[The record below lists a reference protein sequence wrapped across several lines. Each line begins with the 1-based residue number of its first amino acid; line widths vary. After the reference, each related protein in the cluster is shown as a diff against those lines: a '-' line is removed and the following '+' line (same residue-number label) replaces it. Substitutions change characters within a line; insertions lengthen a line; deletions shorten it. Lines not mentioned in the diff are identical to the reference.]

1 MTPTNSFKHA
11 LGGVTSR
18 AIGTTL
24 AIAAACL
31 LAGCGG
37 TEANKSGASD
47 SDPVNLRLGMPD
59 DGDTLGEL
67 FIENVAKRSGGSIR
81 VQLVADDYSSRLP
94 ANESKLARALQQ
106 GLVDIGYL
114 PARAWAVEGLPAFK
128 ALLAPFVMT
137 TDLAAQDLA
146 SSATAGKILE
156 TLPRSVV
163 GVALV
168 PAESRRIL
176 ATRAP
181 LTPAAFAHLRIR
193 IIDNPQ
199 SAAAFRALGAV
210 PVEGLDARQAFTGL
224 RGHDLDAVE
233 SASSSILNNAYFNVA
248 RYLSAYAIF
257 PKFESIVFSR
267 RAWNRLSGDQQAAI
281 RTAAD
286 ETVAAAASQ
295 IAEQEATDLT
305 QLCQA
310 HVHVVSP
317 SPLQLEALRRATQRT
332 VSMLA
337 ADATAAS
344 VLASMRAAEEAH
356 PGGMA
361 SALPPACR
369 STTTP
374 GRGSATIPNGVY
386 VVTDTAADFRAGGV
400 GDPDFQ
406 ADITYVTQMRNGRW
420 YQTQKPNPP
429 DQGPFS
435 GTYEI
440 HGDEVVF
447 TMLKA
452 GVNGEN
458 AITTPETLKWSFYRD
473 ELRFRVVTVG
483 DSSSVVLYTAHPWRK
498 VR

>member
-1 MTPTNSFKHA
+1 MTNAFSHVR
-11 LGGVTSR
+11 GGVTSR
-18 AIGTTL
+18 AISTTL

-37 TEANKSGASD
+37 TGANKSGASD
-47 SDPVNLRLGMPD
+47 SDPVNLRLAMPD

-67 FIENVAKRSGGSIR
+67 FVENVVKRSGGSIR
-81 VQLVADDYSSRLP
+81 IQVITGDYSNRLP
-94 ANESKLARALQQ
+94 ANEAKLARALQQ

-114 PARAWAVEGLPAFK
+114 PTRAWAVEGLPAFK
-128 ALLAPFVMT
+128 ALLAPFVIT
-137 TDLAAQDLA
+137 SDLAAQDLA
-146 SSATAGKILE
+146 SSPAAQQLLK
-156 TLPRSVV
+156 TLPGSVV
-163 GVALV
+163 GVGLV
-168 PAESRRIL
+168 PVESRRIL

-210 PVEGLDARQAFTGL
+210 PVVGLDAPQVLTAL
-224 RGHDLDAVE
+224 RGHELDAVE
-233 SASSSILNNAYFNVA
+233 SAPGWILANAYFNVA

-257 PKFESIVFSR
+257 PKFESIVLSR

-286 ETVAAAASQ
+286 ETRAAAASQ
-295 IAEQEATDLT
+295 TAEQEAADLT

-310 HVHVVSP
+310 HVHVVTP

-344 VLASMRAAEEAH
+344 VLASMRAAQEEH
-356 PGGMA
+356 PDRVA

-369 STTTP
+369 STATP
-374 GRGSATIPNGVY
+374 ERGSATIPNGVY
-386 VVTDTAADFRAGGV
+386 VVTDTAADFRARGLV
-400 GDPDFQ
+400 SPDFNE
-406 ADITYVTQMRNGRW
+406 DITYVTQMSNGRF
-420 YQTQKPNPP
+420 YQTQKPNFP
-429 DQGPFS
+429 DQGPFN

-447 TMLKA
+447 TTLKT

-458 AITTPETLKWSFYRD
+458 AVTAPETLKWSFYRG
-473 ELRFRVVTVG
+473 ELRFRIVAVADPAG
-483 DSSSVVLYTAHPWRK
+483 VVLYTAHPWRK